1 MLEQMFNLE
10 TEGIDLPSAKLI
22 SEEISRNNSQKFDYI
37 KYRQAVKSL
46 KSMNMDENTAIQ
58 STLTTASTMG
68 VSVDDILASAES
80 FKNIVQNE
88 EAKFIQAMHA
98 QYKTR
103 VEDKKHELHEKE
115 ELIKINNQKIKELQE
130 ENELLKS
137 KLDGI
142 QEENKLNDK
151 KIQNKKSVFEKTIL
165 KIQEWISLDLSQLK
179 SLKK

>member
-1 MLEQMFNLE
+1 ME

-103 VEDKKHELHEKE
+103 VEDKSM
-115 ELIKINNQKIKELQE
+115 NYMRRRSS
-130 ENELLKS
+130 LKS
-137 KLDGI
+137 TT
-142 QEENKLNDK
+142 K
-151 KIQNKKSVFEKTIL
+151 K
-165 KIQEWISLDLSQLK
+165 
-179 SLKK
+179 